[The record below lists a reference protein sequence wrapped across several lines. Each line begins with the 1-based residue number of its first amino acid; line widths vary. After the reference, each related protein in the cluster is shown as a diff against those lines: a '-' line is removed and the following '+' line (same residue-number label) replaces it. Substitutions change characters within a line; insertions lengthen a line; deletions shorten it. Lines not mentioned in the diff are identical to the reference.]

1 MLIKMKKRLFPTFPN
16 FSRLFETKL
25 EMCMFLVFS
34 LYHVNSSR
42 EENETLSTGF
52 NSRRRLGDWERRFEE
67 EKREEEGEEEG
78 EKEKRHGVKW
88 KHEDEYEF
96 ESRFRRSRIK
106 CEARCRSAATC
117 TPAPSSRARAPVQ

>member
-67 EKREEEGEEEG
+67 KKKKKRRGRRREREGE
-78 EKEKRHGVKW
+78 
-88 KHEDEYEF
+88 
-96 ESRFRRSRIK
+96 
-106 CEARCRSAATC
+106 
-117 TPAPSSRARAPVQ
+117 APWR